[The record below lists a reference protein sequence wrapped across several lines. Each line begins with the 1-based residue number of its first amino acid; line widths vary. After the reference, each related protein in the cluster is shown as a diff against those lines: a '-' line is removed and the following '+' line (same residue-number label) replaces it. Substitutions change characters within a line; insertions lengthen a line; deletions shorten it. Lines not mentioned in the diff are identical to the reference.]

1 MQTKVKIHAYITD
14 NIIVVSVINPF
25 TLDFIQ
31 EIFSLNDFEEF
42 KESLNAVEVDNCRTR
57 NLLPQSK
64 KVEFY
69 KSLPL

>member
-14 NIIVVSVINPF
+14 SIFVVSVINPF
-25 TLDFIQ
+25 TLDFVQ
-31 EIFSLNDFEEF
+31 EIVSKNDYEPFR
-42 KESLNAVEVDNCRTR
+42 KSLNAVEVSDCKTN
-57 NLLPQSK
+57 NLLSQSN